1 MLDFLCIAIWL
12 SAYIFLFR
20 DHSDGL
26 HRADLFTYAAAL
38 AVFKVNCRWYGLG
51 HDGLRAVKPAEEAGR
66 LIQFRSRA
74 LFIVDDRQ
82 VGTPFTGPARFA
94 YAGR

>member
-1 MLDFLCIAIWL
+1 MLDFLCTAICL

-20 DHSDGL
+20 DHRDGL
-26 HRADLFTYAAAL
+26 HRADLFTDAAAF
-38 AVFKVNCRWYGLG
+38 AIFKVYGRWYGLG
-51 HDGLRAVKPAEEAGR
+51 HHGFRAVKPAEEAGG

-74 LFIVDDRQ
+74 LFVVDDRQ
-82 VGTPFTGPARFA
+82 VGAPFTGPARFA